1 MDISYPIKIVTGSYN
16 EILKETTEY
25 YNKLIEYLLHI
36 IEKEQTDIIT
46 QDVNKHE
53 NERQMR
59 LEALIHATKNNE
71 HPKYEDFDKNF
82 PQFPSYIRRA
92 AEKKA
97 IGIYKSWYT
106 NHLNWEVAGKNGTE
120 PRLQYKHNTAPT
132 FYNKNAYLAN
142 SKKGENYVQLKLWNG
157 KKWVW
162 TDIPVRHQ
170 DTKYINKLG
179 TQYKMSNAPTLTKRG
194 HAWELRFS
202 FKVKLDLADENEQFK
217 TGTHRICAIDLG
229 VNTDATCCIME
240 PDGTVVARRF
250 INFGAEKDRILNA
263 HKRIRE
269 AQSNGARKLKKMWRK
284 VNRLNND
291 LVIKIVNEI
300 VDFAV
305 EYSCCAVACEYLDF
319 SSGKRKKSK
328 GKRGKRGWR
337 LSLWRY
343 RDVYHRLCIA
353 AHKFGLRVH
362 QVCAWGTSRLA
373 FDGSGR
379 VSRGRYIVDENGES
393 LGLPYSV
400 VRFASGKF
408 YSADLNAVYNIGAR
422 YYIRFLLDFL
432 KARLSSED
440 FGALSA
446 KVPQCSARSGC
457 VLSDLINLWGV
468 ACSSELAREAA

>member
-1 MDISYPIKIVTGSYN
+1 MDISYPTRIVTGSYN
-16 EILKETTEY
+16 GILKETVEY
-25 YNKLIEYLLHI
+25 YNKLITYLLHV
-36 IEKEQTDIIT
+36 IEKEQTEIIIK
-46 QDVNKHE
+46 DVTEHE
-53 NERQMR
+53 NERSHR

-71 HPKYEDFDKNF
+71 HPKYEDFDKKF

-106 NHLNWEVAGKNGTE
+106 NHLNWEMGGKKVAE
-120 PRLQYKHNTAPT
+120 PRLQYKHDAALT
-132 FYNKNAYLAN
+132 FYNKNAYRED
-142 SKKGENYVQLKLWNG
+142 SEKGKNYVQLKLWDG
-157 KKWVW
+157 KNWVW
-162 TDIPVRHQ
+162 TDLPVRRQ
-170 DTKYINKLG
+170 DVKYINGLG
-179 TQYKMSNAPTLTKRG
+179 KQYKISNAPTLTRRG

-202 FKVKLDLADENEQFK
+202 FKVKLDLADEDEQLE
-217 TGTHRICAIDLG
+217 TGSHRICAIDLG

-250 INFGAEKDRILNA
+250 INLGAEKDRILNA

-291 LVIKIVNEI
+291 LVIKIVNKI

-305 EYSCCAVACEYLDF
+305 EYSCCTIACEYLDF
-319 SSGKRKKSK
+319 SNGKRRKSK
-328 GKRGKRGWR
+328 GKKGKRNWK

-343 RDVYHRLCIA
+343 RDVYHRLCVA
-353 AHKFGLRVH
+353 AHKWGLRVH
-362 QVCAWGTSRLA
+362 QVCAWGTSQLA

-379 VSRGRYIVDENGES
+379 VKRGKYIMGDNGKS

-400 VRFASGKF
+400 VRFSSGKF
-408 YSADLNAVYNIGAR
+408 YNADLNAAYNIGAR
-422 YYIRFLLDFL
+422 YYIRLLMDFL

-446 KVPQCSARSGC
+446 KVPQCSARSRC
-457 VLSDLINLWGV
+457 VLADLISLWGV
-468 ACSSELAREAA
+468 ACS